1 MDSRALFHRVASWAG
16 ATLSGRLS
24 RQIRRAAVRQHR
36 RLQKQ
41 ADRLAPESLEQRA
54 LLAAVVA
61 GYEVVNDWGSG
72 FQGAMTL
79 ANQDTEAFGDWTV
92 SFDYGA
98 DISSMWDARVV
109 SREGSRYTVANAGY
123 NAAFDPGRT
132 IAFGFIGTPTAAGGA
147 ADAPTNFTINGEPL
161 DGQPAVPAPA
171 EPAPAPAPGPAPTPS
186 PGPTPVPADPSVAFA
201 VTSDWGSGFNGDITV
216 TNRLLTL
223 EARSGNAA
231 STGGWTVSFDFDGE
245 ISSLWNGTIVGRS
258 GSTYTV
264 ANATW
269 NGSLAVGQSAT
280 FGFTGSP
287 GGAAARLRNLT
298 VAFDGVE
305 APAPTPTPE
314 PAPAPAPE
322 PNPEPSPVPPAE
334 PTPPADSIGRVF
346 SVNPAGPDIVAFDP
360 AVDRLDFGDVSV
372 HNLILGKLP
381 SGEVAIVN
389 PWAWTPEYQ
398 VLQEITFNDLTI
410 ENFGIVQNEHLRQ
423 DIGGAIS
430 WEQGIGPR
438 EAGTVYVRSHEY
450 GVTQVIDGFNPAV
463 NKLSFLYFGTR
474 ERLSV
479 TDTAEGL
486 LISVAP
492 SGQSVLLSGVALS
505 DLVPANI
512 EFHHDQIVED
522 QLEVP
527 FGFTVDQV
535 TMVSRMALLTPQ
547 APAGQMT
554 DGHQTS
560 PGSVQPHDPGHVH
573 DPGHDP
579 GGMDPMDPANPMPSD
594 PMPSD
599 PMPSHPDDGH
609 DAMPPADNGFID
621 MATFGMSEGSD
632 HTHLHDLEGGRTPI
646 TTEALVAYNGL
657 RGFLGLAPVNLETV
671 GQWAYDNQLTNNSQ
685 AWGNDLLGVGLYYSM
700 QGAKVGWIRD
710 AAFDPQIL
718 ADIQRTARLGAAADA
733 LAMVEA
739 FGHEGFREFLAAEG
753 LEQHFVN
760 TLKMEPHYAG
770 WMHDSCNGWLDIGGV
785 AIANDLNHLTVLS
798 HDQTQPFMNDTF
810 DWPQW
815 PALEVSHDRV
825 IEYFQSMVVLGNP
838 LGENL
843 MPPSGADPVP
853 VDPTP
858 ADPLPAAPSDDAP
871 VVTPPPA
878 TDPSAPGA
886 ELPIATHDKVL
897 AAYFPEWG
905 IYGRN
910 YQLDD
915 VPGEKLTHLIYSFA
929 DLTAAGEMT
938 LFDSYA
944 AVEKRFAAHESVSG
958 EADQWY
964 YPPGDP
970 RADQTIWG
978 NFNQLAQLKDKFP
991 HLRVSI
997 AVGGWTLS
1005 DHFSTVV
1012 ATAAGRQTF
1021 ADSIVTFLTTYE
1033 VFDGIDFDW
1042 EYPGGGGEAGNS
1054 VSPNDGANY
1063 ALLMSDVRTKLDALG
1078 DARDRTYEISIASPA
1093 GLDKIAN
1100 FNLPGL
1106 TPSVDFF
1113 NVMTYDFHGTWES
1126 TTGHQA
1132 AFTGDPNGYDI
1143 ETAVKAYL
1151 DAGVAPSQI
1160 VLGAPLYTRAW
1171 SGVADGGDGGY
1182 AEGSSGAAPGTFEAG
1197 NYDYKD
1203 LLAQVQAPNSGWQ
1216 LYWDDSAQ
1224 ASYVYNASE
1233 DIFSSFETPTSI
1245 ALKAQWAED
1254 LGLGGMMFWD
1264 LSNDATN
1271 SPESLIDAAYRSW
1284 VIDDSLESIR
1294 SSSSLTNEII
1304 VGGDGIITPLEA
1316 DWE

>member
-1 MDSRALFHRVASWAG
+1 MDSRALFDRVAGWAG
-16 ATLSGRLS
+16 RALTGRLS
-24 RQIRRAAVRQHR
+24 RQVRRALGRQHR
-36 RLQKQ
+36 RLRKQ

-61 GYEVVNDWGSG
+61 GYEVVNDWGGG

-79 ANQDTEAFGDWTV
+79 ANQDTQAFGDWTV

-98 DISSMWDARVV
+98 QITSIWDARIV

-132 IAFGFIGTPTAAGGA
+132 IAFGFIGAPTAAGGA
-147 ADAPTNFTINGEPL
+147 SDAPTNITINGEPL
-161 DGQPAVPAPA
+161 DGQAAPPVEPAPQPG
-171 EPAPAPAPGPAPTPS
+171 PAPAPAPEPLHPDTS
-186 PGPTPVPADPSVAFA
+186 FV
-201 VTSDWGSGFNGDITV
+201 VTSNWGSGFNGDVTV
-216 TNRLLTL
+216 TNRRLTQG
-223 EARSGNAA
+223 ARSGAGSITN
-231 STGGWTVSFDFDGE
+231 GWTVTFDFDGE
-245 ISSLWNGTIVGRS
+245 ISSLWSGSIVSRT

-264 ANATW
+264 VNAAW

-280 FGFTGSP
+280 FGFTASP
-287 GGAAARLRNLT
+287 GGAAAQLRNLS
-298 VAFDGVE
+298 VAFDGVV
-305 APAPTPTPE
+305 APAPTPEPAPAPTPAPTPE
-314 PAPAPAPE
+314 PAPAPAPT
-322 PNPEPSPVPPAE
+322 PEPEPPL
-334 PTPPADSIGRVF
+334 SGIGRVF
-346 SVNPAGPDIVAFDP
+346 AVNTAGPDIVGFDP
-360 AVDRLDFGDVSV
+360 AVDRLDFGAVSV
-372 HNLILGKLP
+372 HNLIVGKLP

-398 VLQEITFNDLTI
+398 VLQGITFNDLTI

-430 WEQGIGPR
+430 WEQGVGPR
-438 EAGTVYVRSHEY
+438 TAGTVYVRSHEY
-450 GVTQVIDGFNPAV
+450 GVTQVIDGFNPAI

-479 TDTAEGL
+479 SDTAEGL

-492 SGQSVLLSGVALS
+492 TGQSVLLSGVALS

-535 TMVSRMALLTPQ
+535 TMVSRIALLTPQ

-573 DPGHDP
+573 DPGHDH
-579 GGMDPMDPANPMPSD
+579 GGMDSMDPMHPMDPAD
-594 PMPSD
+594 PMPAD
-599 PMPSHPDDGH
+599 PMPGDPHDGH
-609 DAMPPADNGFID
+609 DTMPPAGDGFID
-621 MATFGMSEGSD
+621 LATFGMSEGSD
-632 HTHLHDLEGGRTPI
+632 HTHLHELEGGRTPI

-657 RGFLGLAPVNLETV
+657 RGFLGLAAVDLEAV
-671 GQWAYDNQLTNNSQ
+671 GQWAFDNQLTNNSQ

-718 ADIQRTARLGAAADA
+718 ADIQRTARLGAAADV
-733 LAMVEA
+733 LAMVET
-739 FGHEGFREFLAAEG
+739 FGHEGFREYLAAEG

-770 WMHDSCNGWLDIGGV
+770 WMHDRCHGWLDIDGV
-785 AIANDLNHLTVLS
+785 AIAHDLNHLTALS
-798 HDQTQPFMNDTF
+798 HDQMQPFMNDTF

-815 PALEVSHDRV
+815 PALEVAHDRV

-838 LGENL
+838 LGENID
-843 MPPSGADPVP
+843 PPTVTDPLP
-853 VDPTP
+853 AEPTP
-858 ADPLPAAPSDDAP
+858 ADPGSDAP
-871 VVTPPPA
+871 VAADPPLADPA
-878 TDPSAPGA
+878 TPGA

-910 YQLDD
+910 YRLAD
-915 VPGEKLTHLIYSFA
+915 VPGEKITHLIYSFA

-970 RADQTIWG
+970 RADQTVWG
-978 NFNQLAQLKDKFP
+978 NFNQLAQLKEKFP

-1012 ATAAGRQTF
+1012 ATEAGRQTF
-1021 ADSIVTFLTTYE
+1021 SDSIVTFLTTYE
-1033 VFDGIDFDW
+1033 MFDGIDFDW

-1063 ALLMSDVRTKLDALG
+1063 ALLMADVRAKLDAMG
-1078 DARDRTYEISIASPA
+1078 DSRGRTYEISVASPA

-1106 TPSVDFF
+1106 TPHVDFF

-1143 ETAVKAYL
+1143 ETAVEAYL
-1151 DAGVAPSQI
+1151 DAGVAPGQI

-1203 LLAQVQAPNSGWQ
+1203 LLAQVQDPNSGWQ
-1216 LYWDDSAQ
+1216 LYWDDTAQ
-1224 ASYVYNASE
+1224 ASYLYNASE

-1264 LSNDATN
+1264 LSNDATD

-1284 VIDDSLESIR
+1284 VIGDSLESIR
-1294 SSSSLTNEII
+1294 GSSSLTNEII

-1316 DWE
+1316 HWE

>member
-1 MDSRALFHRVASWAG
+1 MDSRALFDRVAGWAG
-16 ATLSGRLS
+16 KTFSGRLS
-24 RQIRRAAVRQHR
+24 RQARRAALRQHH
-36 RLQKQ
+36 RLQKR

-61 GYEVVNDWGSG
+61 GYDVVNDWGSG
-72 FQGAMTL
+72 FQGSMTL
-79 ANQDTEAFGDWTV
+79 ANQDSQAYGDWTV

-98 DISSMWDARVV
+98 TITSIWDARVV

-147 ADAPTNFTINGEPL
+147 VDAPTNFTINGEPL
-161 DGQPAVPAPA
+161 DGQPAAPSEPSPQPGPVPTPAP
-171 EPAPAPAPGPAPTPS
+171 EPMHPDASFT
-186 PGPTPVPADPSVAFA
+186 
-201 VTSDWGSGFNGDITV
+201 VTSDWGSGFNGDVTV
-216 TNRLLTL
+216 TNRRLTL
-223 EARSGNAA
+223 GARSGATT
-231 STGGWTVSFDFDGE
+231 STTSWTASFDFDGD
-245 ISSLWNGTIVGRS
+245 ITSLWNGTIIARN

-264 ANATW
+264 ANAAW

-280 FGFTGSP
+280 FGFTASP
-287 GGAAARLRNLT
+287 GGAAARLQNLT
-298 VAFDGVE
+298 VTFDGVA
-305 APAPTPTPE
+305 APVPTPTPE
-314 PAPAPAPE
+314 PAPTPAPE
-322 PNPEPSPVPPAE
+322 PAPTPE
-334 PTPPADSIGRVF
+334 PTPEPPISGIGRVF
-346 SVNPAGPDIVAFDP
+346 VVNPAGPDIVGFDP
-360 AVDRLDFGDVSV
+360 AVDRLDFGEVSV
-372 HNLILGKLP
+372 HNLIVGKLP
-381 SGEVAIVN
+381 TGEVAIVN

-398 VLQEITFNDLTI
+398 VLQGITFNDLTI
-410 ENFGIVQNEHLRQ
+410 DNFGIVQNEHLRQ

-430 WEQGIGPR
+430 WEQGVGPR
-438 EAGTVYVRSHEY
+438 DAGTVYVRSHEY
-450 GVTQVIDGFNPAV
+450 GVTQVIDGFNPAI

-479 TDTAEGL
+479 SDTAAGL

-492 SGQSVLLSGVALS
+492 TGQSVLLSGLALS

-512 EFHHDQIVED
+512 EFHHDQVVED

-535 TMVSRMALLTPQ
+535 AMVSRMALLTPQ

-560 PGSVQPHDPGHVH
+560 PGSVQPHDPGHGH
-573 DPGHDP
+573 HPGHGDDP
-579 GGMDPMDPANPMPSD
+579 CCTHPMDPSD
-594 PMPSD
+594 PMPAD
-599 PMPSHPDDGH
+599 PIPADPLPSHPDDGH
-609 DAMPPADNGFID
+609 EAMPPTEGGFID
-621 MATFGMSEGSD
+621 LATFGMSEGSD
-632 HTHLHDLEGGRTPI
+632 HTHLHELTGGRTPI

-657 RGFLGLAPVNLETV
+657 RGFLGLAAVDLETV
-671 GQWAYDNQLTNNSQ
+671 GQWAFDNQLTNNSQ

-718 ADIQRTARLGAAADA
+718 ADIQRTARLGAAADV

-739 FGHEGFREFLAAEG
+739 FGHEGFREYLAAEG
-753 LEQHFVN
+753 LEEHFVN

-770 WMHDSCNGWLDIGGV
+770 WMHDRCHGWLDIGGV
-785 AIANDLNHLTVLS
+785 AIAHDLNHLTVLS
-798 HDQTQPFMNDTF
+798 HDQMQPFMNDTF

-815 PALEVSHDRV
+815 PALQVSHDRV

-838 LGENL
+838 LGENIDL
-843 MPPSGADPVP
+843 PSVTSPLPVEP
-853 VDPTP
+853 AP
-858 ADPLPAAPSDDAP
+858 ADPGSDEP
-871 VVTPPPA
+871 VVADPPLA
-878 TDPSAPGA
+878 DPPTPGA

-915 VPGEKLTHLIYSFA
+915 VPGEKITHLIYSFA
-929 DLTAAGEMT
+929 NLTAAGEMT

-978 NFNQLAQLKDKFP
+978 NFNQLAQLKEKFP
-991 HLRVSI
+991 HLQVSI

-1021 ADSIVTFLTTYE
+1021 ANSIVSFLTTYE

-1054 VSPNDGANY
+1054 ASPNDGANY
-1063 ALLMSDVRTKLDALG
+1063 ALLMADVRMKLDALG
-1078 DARDRTYEISIASPA
+1078 DSRGRTYEISVASPA

-1106 TPSVDFF
+1106 APHVDFF

-1132 AFTGDPNGYDI
+1132 AFTGDSNGYDI

-1151 DAGVAPSQI
+1151 DAGVPAEKI

-1171 SGVADGGDGGY
+1171 SGVAEGGDGGY

-1203 LLAQVQAPNSGWQ
+1203 LLAQVQDPNSGWQ
-1216 LYWDDSAQ
+1216 LYWDDTAQ
-1224 ASYVYNASE
+1224 ASYLYNASQ

-1245 ALKAQWAED
+1245 ALKAQWAEE

-1284 VIDDSLESIR
+1284 VIDDSLEAIR
-1294 SSSSLTNEII
+1294 GSSSLTDEII